1 MESKTQE
8 RDEQFLEALEP
19 LAAGLGRFC
28 RAQMRDQESA
38 RDLAA
43 ETIRIAYE
51 QFDSLREARAFQSY
65 LYTIATRLARTER
78 KHHDR
83 FPMIT
88 EPIANESLSN
98 DLSPELHTDLRLLH
112 EAIEQLSEAERVV
125 IILHE
130 IVGHSL
136 EEIRGIQGGS
146 LSGVKMRLVRARK
159 HLKQLLDVEE
169 APQPGIISAS
179 ISQTIIKSIA

>member
-8 RDEQFLEALEP
+8 RDEQFLDALEP
-19 LAAGLGRFC
+19 LASGLGRFC
-28 RAQMRDQESA
+28 RALMRDQESA

-51 QFDSLREARAFQSY
+51 QFDSLREARALQSY
-65 LYTIATRLARTER
+65 LYTIATRLARAER

-88 EPIANESLSN
+88 EHIAEASSSN
-98 DLSPELHTDLRLLH
+98 DLSPELHTDLRLLN
-112 EAIEQLSEAERVV
+112 EAIEQLSEAERNV
-125 IILHE
+125 IILFE

-136 EEIRGIQGGS
+136 EEIRQIQGGS
-146 LSGVKMRLVRARK
+146 LSSVKMRLVRARK
-159 HLKQLLDVEE
+159 HLKQLLGVEE
-169 APQPGIISAS
+169 ATQPSATS
-179 ISQTIIKSIA
+179 VSVSRTVIKSIA